1 MNEMRKHIDNFSNF
15 YLNEGIFGKKKEP
28 NRNLDNS
35 KLNNFGLDG
44 FVEQFIKG
52 LDNPI
57 IMSMFYRMLDTNSF
71 VKFGQEIFT
80 FSDEEKEKLEKIKPL
95 LDDLVNTV
103 SKIKNIQKG
112 G

>member
-1 MNEMRKHIDNFSNF
+1 MDDMRKHIDKFSNF
-15 YLNEGIFGKKKEP
+15 SLNEGIFGKKKEP
-28 NRNLDNS
+28 NRNLGDS
-35 KLNNFGLDG
+35 KLKNFGLDK
-44 FVEQFIKG
+44 FVEQFING

-71 VKFGQEIFT
+71 TKFGKEIFT

-95 LDDLVNTV
+95 FDDLIETM